1 MKKGWKN
8 VWKTKK
14 VNEEGL
20 QKRLENKKG
29 S

>member
-14 VNEEGL
+14 VHEEEL
-20 QKRLENKKG
+20 EKPLENKKG